1 MDADAIE
8 VAKTIELHEARV
20 WAACVAAT
28 AATAGNPLLA
38 EVDASGATPLCTL
51 AALNFGI
58 FNRVIALGV
67 QTPATESEVDSLV
80 EFFKSR
86 MQTRFLVEVTPVSQ
100 PPALRDALIRRGI
113 VLTGER
119 VAKLWRGVDSIP
131 ARPPGIDV
139 VKLSHGDREGL
150 LEVSL
155 RAWAMPKFFGP
166 WFEATLG
173 RDGFHHYG
181 VFADGRLVS
190 SGAMYVSDD
199 VAWTGFGA
207 TLPEYRGRGFQTAR
221 LVTLLHEAAAMGCR
235 IVHNETD
242 VGTPGS
248 PNTSFRNLSKSGFE
262 LIYEKEMYG
271 PTESMN

>member
-1 MDADAIE
+1 MDANAIE

-20 WAACVAAT
+20 WAACIAAT
-28 AATAGNPLLA
+28 AAIAGNPLLA
-38 EVDASGATPLCTL
+38 EVDTSGTTPLCTL

-67 QTPATESEVDSLV
+67 QTPATESDVDSLE
-80 EFFKSR
+80 EFFRSR

-100 PPALRDALIRRGI
+100 PPGLRDDLTRRGI
-113 VLTGER
+113 VSTGER
-119 VAKLWRGVDSIP
+119 VAKFWRSVDSIP
-131 ARPPGIDV
+131 ARRPGVDV
-139 VKLSHGDREGL
+139 VKLSRSDREGL

-155 RAWAMPKFFGP
+155 RAWSMPKFFGP

-173 RDGFHHYG
+173 REGFHHYG

-190 SGAMYVSDD
+190 SGAMYVSDG

-221 LVTLLHEAAAMGCR
+221 LVALLHEAAAMECR
-235 IVHNETD
+235 IVHNEAG
-242 VGTPGS
+242 VGTPGA
-248 PNTSFRNLSKSGFE
+248 PNTSFHNLSKSGFE
-262 LIYEKEMYG
+262 FIYEKEMYG
-271 PTESMN
+271 PT